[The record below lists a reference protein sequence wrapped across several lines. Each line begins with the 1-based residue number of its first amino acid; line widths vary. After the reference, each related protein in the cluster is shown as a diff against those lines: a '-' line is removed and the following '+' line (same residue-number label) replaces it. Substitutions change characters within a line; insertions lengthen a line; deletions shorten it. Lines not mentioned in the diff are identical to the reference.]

1 MIQIPFFYFLLFFS
15 LWWKAIFVDGL
26 WTSRNVSPVS
36 QIFAGSF
43 IHVSPI
49 QPYPPAAATVA
60 KKAEIEG
67 RRRNFHG
74 AM

>member
-1 MIQIPFFYFLLFFS
+1 MIQIPYCYFLVFGENLFLLMVF
-15 LWWKAIFVDGL
+15 GL
-26 WTSRNVSPVS
+26 PGNVSPVLP
-36 QIFAGSF
+36 IFAGSF